1 MTEPE
6 VEDQAAGGAID
17 TLRRR
22 ETPEGVEIT
31 LRLAGP
37 VPRALAFGID
47 LAIRGGVYLALTPL
61 AGLAGIG
68 TGLLLLALFLLE
80 WLYPVF
86 FELHRGAT
94 PGKRAMGLLVV
105 HADGT
110 PVAPSASLLRNLLRG
125 VDFLPVL
132 YGVGLVACLVD
143 RDFRRLGD
151 LAAGTLVIHREPP
164 LPATLPAHPPLPP
177 PVPLDLAT
185 QQAVLAF
192 AERSPRL
199 SPARRAELAALA
211 GFDTRATADADPAA
225 TLLGVANWI
234 SRGKSAVDTPPAAAT
249 APQAAPAGASTAA
262 STAAG
267 ERAP

>member
-86 FELHRGAT
+86 FELRSGAT
-94 PGKRAMGLLVV
+94 PGKRALGLLVV

-164 LPATLPAHPPLPP
+164 PLPAVLPPAAPLPP
-177 PVPLDLAT
+177 PAPLDLAT

-192 AERSPRL
+192 AERSAAL
-199 SPARRAELAALA
+199 SPARRAELAALSGLA
-211 GFDTRATADADPAA
+211 AVPGPDASAA
-225 TLLGVANWI
+225 LLGVAHWI
-234 SRGKSAVDTPPAAAT
+234 SRGRGAAADSGPAAT
-249 APQAAPAGASTAA
+249 GAARQTS
-262 STAAG
+262 
-267 ERAP
+267 